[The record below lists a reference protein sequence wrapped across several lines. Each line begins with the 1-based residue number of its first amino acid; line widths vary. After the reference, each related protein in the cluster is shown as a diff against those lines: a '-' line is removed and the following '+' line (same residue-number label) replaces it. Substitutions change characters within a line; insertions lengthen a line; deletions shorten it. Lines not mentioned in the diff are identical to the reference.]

1 MGKDILWWGPISKNE
16 LGLVSLD
23 ILCIIRESGSSIV
36 EEPSIFTSTRASLK
50 TVTMASVVFSTMISA
65 EWDSL
70 SFIAVF
76 NAISE
81 ILDVELEDDD
91 AIHFTSIPAMHA
103 FLNEIMEE

>member
-1 MGKDILWWGPISKNE
+1 MFHSKISVDKVREIVSDTLLTISDKAELSGPVTEDAEMGAP
-16 LGLVSLD
+16 
-23 ILCIIRESGSSIV
+23 
-36 EEPSIFTSTRASLK
+36 
-50 TVTMASVVFSTMISA
+50 A

-70 SFIAVF
+70 SFIVVF